1 MSQAEQ
7 LNSLFCKPSLST
19 HRGGGPGHPSVG
31 TALSKMSGEKKVL
44 HRLYFQSRLL
54 HNFDF
59 LSQGLPRGYCSL
71 NHLGTLV
78 LRREA
83 SFGAVGFY
91 KIRIIIIIVKIAVR
105 DYDFATAFNDS

>member
-1 MSQAEQ
+1 MVI
-7 LNSLFCKPSLST
+7 CKPSLST

-31 TALSKMSGEKKVL
+31 TALSEMSGEKKVL

-78 LRREA
+78 LRRGP
-83 SFGAVGFY
+83 SFGAVGLL
-91 KIRIIIIIVKIAVR
+91 KIWIFIIILNWEAENTTPLK
-105 DYDFATAFNDS
+105 